1 MKCFSDPTEYTF
13 YLPSE
18 DREINLI
25 GDTLEEVEAFL
36 PKGLSAELIA
46 CNGAHGFN
54 HFYRFEGLHYS
65 PLSYTISTYQTKEPA
80 S

>member
-36 PKGLSAELIA
+36 PKGLNVELIA
-46 CNGAHGFN
+46 CNGDT
-54 HFYRFEGLHYS
+54 RF
-65 PLSYTISTYQTKEPA
+65 
-80 S
+80 

>member
-1 MKCFSDPTEYTF
+1 MKCFADPTEYTF

-25 GDTLEEVEAFL
+25 GDTLEEVEAIL

-46 CNGAHGFN
+46 CNGDT
-54 HFYRFEGLHYS
+54 RF
-65 PLSYTISTYQTKEPA
+65 
-80 S
+80 

>member
-25 GDTLEEVEAFL
+25 GDTLEEVEMLL
-36 PKGLSAELIA
+36 PKGLIAELIA
-46 CNGAHGFN
+46 CNGDT
-54 HFYRFEGLHYS
+54 RF
-65 PLSYTISTYQTKEPA
+65 
-80 S
+80 